1 MIICYGR
8 LQATSACHNCEPRL
22 QGWQF
27 QSSHEAVVWSR
38 TWQCS
43 SACSRCDEFAA
54 NRPLGPGVH
63 QHGRGSE
70 AAAPICLANREPVY
84 YSRFWY
90 GIRGLG
96 GCRCQPVSRGKLTIK
111 LILRTDVFGR
121 TSPGD
126 IHLTCVNGYFGE
138 RHCDMA
144 ARYGA
149 EVRRIE
155 RPWGEVFTLAEI
167 EAAIKLHKPQI
178 LWLCY
183 GVPFARILA
192 ASLPPLRDRLIRAAR
207 SGDFDGD
214 AAAHVRHRRRVPPA
228 RGAPAPRYGRSP
240 RAHTHTSAPNHT
252 NKGTR
257 ARAPTRQRMHNGIP
271 ADARAHARTNAGPER
286 ARKHSESSPSRECT
300 HPRAARRRP
309 HRACTQPGARA
320 DHGAVTGAG
329 RRA

>member
-1 MIICYGR
+1 M
-8 LQATSACHNCEPRL
+8 
-22 QGWQF
+22 
-27 QSSHEAVVWSR
+27 
-38 TWQCS
+38 
-43 SACSRCDEFAA
+43 
-54 NRPLGPGVH
+54 
-63 QHGRGSE
+63 
-70 AAAPICLANREPVY
+70 
-84 YSRFWY
+84 
-90 GIRGLG
+90 
-96 GCRCQPVSRGKLTIK
+96 SRGKLTIK

-257 ARAPTRQRMHNGIP
+257 ARAPTRQRMHNGIH

-309 HRACTQPGARA
+309 HRACTQTGARA